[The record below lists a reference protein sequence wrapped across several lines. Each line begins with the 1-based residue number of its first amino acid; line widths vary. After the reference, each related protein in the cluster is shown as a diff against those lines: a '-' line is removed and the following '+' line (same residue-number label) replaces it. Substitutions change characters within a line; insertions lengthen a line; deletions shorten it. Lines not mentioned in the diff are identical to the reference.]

1 MRNEKSKKTATAWLL
16 ATALVVGLPQ
26 LASAETV
33 LRIGMTAAD
42 IPRTLGQPDQGFEGN
57 RFTGLTMY
65 DALTMWDLSSAD
77 KASVMIP
84 GLATEWKVDEADKKK
99 WTFKLR
105 PGVTFHDGS
114 PFNADA
120 VVWNVEKV
128 LKQDAPHFDASQVG
142 VTASRMPTLASARKI
157 DDMTVELTTKEPD
170 SFLPINLTNLFMAS
184 PTKWQAF
191 YDKAE
196 GADAKAKSQAAW
208 AAFAKEASGTGPW
221 KMSKFTPRERLELVK
236 NEGYWDKARVPKVDK
251 MVLLPMPE
259 ANARTAALLSGQ
271 VDWVEAPAPDAV
283 KEIKQRGFQL
293 TGQRIAA
300 CLAVAVLA
308 HRRLA
313 LERHPR
319 PQGRQSLHRSRRPQ
333 GRPAR
338 RPDGAGDRHVR
349 GRPSLARQADLR
361 DQV

>member
-1 MRNEKSKKTATAWLL
+1 
-16 ATALVVGLPQ
+16 
-26 LASAETV
+26 
-33 LRIGMTAAD
+33 
-42 IPRTLGQPDQGFEGN
+42 
-57 RFTGLTMY
+57 
-65 DALTMWDLSSAD
+65 
-77 KASVMIP
+77 
-84 GLATEWKVDEADKKK
+84 
-99 WTFKLR
+99 
-105 PGVTFHDGS
+105 
-114 PFNADA
+114 
-120 VVWNVEKV
+120 
-128 LKQDAPHFDASQVG
+128 
-142 VTASRMPTLASARKI
+142 
-157 DDMTVELTTKEPD
+157 MTVELTTKEPD

-184 PTKWQAF
+184 PSKWQKF

-293 TGQRIAA
+293 QANESAA

-319 PQGRQSLHRSRRPQ
+319 PQGGQSLHRSRRPQ

-338 RPDGAGDRHVR
+338 RPDGAGDRHLR
-349 GRPSLARQADLR
+349 ARPSLARQADLR